1 MAKEQERARREQ
13 EQQAA
18 PMKRRQQADSAS
30 DEAEASPTSQSRPAG
45 EDSEFTPGM
54 HVRIVGLQS
63 AREHNGKEGVLI
75 APVAT
80 ASGTRWNLRLKSGE
94 LLALKPSNLEA
105 LESGPSMQKMIDAL
119 ERAGEID
126 KAAMLRS
133 VLPDADA

>member
-1 MAKEQERARREQ
+1 MSFEGEQSLEERNARGFASAIELEDDDEVEEASRDVGSAPQQ
-13 EQQAA
+13 EPEEEPVYRSCGASSSSAAAAA
-18 PMKRRQQADSAS
+18 PRA
-30 DEAEASPTSQSRPAG
+30 T
-45 EDSEFTPGM
+45 
-54 HVRIVGLQS
+54 V
-63 AREHNGKEGVLI
+63 
-75 APVAT
+75 VAT